1 MDLPTDAIKAA
12 IKSGKPHIGIWSSLC
27 SDISAEVPTR
37 SPRSSAQPEK
47 QAADHP
53 ETTAI
58 ATAAML

>member
-1 MDLPTDAIKAA
+1 MDLPTNAFKAA
-12 IKSGKPHIGIWSSLC
+12 ICVHASH
-27 SDISAEVPTR
+27 EVPTR

-58 ATAAML
+58 ATGGHALSRKLP